1 MKDKRTYIKLKE
13 HGEDISHENE
23 IVIDFKQAQT
33 DKTVDKLRNN
43 IRDLINMNDQYKKLI
58 ADQSTKIIELEQTVK
73 DLKKERSEYY
83 GAS

>member
-1 MKDKRTYIKLKE
+1 MKE
-13 HGEDISHENE
+13 
-23 IVIDFKQAQT
+23 VIDFKQAQT

-58 ADQSTKIIELEQTVK
+58 ADQSTKIIELEKTVK

-83 GAS
+83 GASQRPTTNTWKLYRQV